1 MTEIGA
7 ALVAWRLRFEMAKY
21 TLSIATTRTKSSKF
35 VPETVTQ
42 SSGDVPER
50 MESLRFDAV

>member
-1 MTEIGA
+1 
-7 ALVAWRLRFEMAKY
+7 MAKY
-21 TLSIATTRTKSSKF
+21 TLSIATMRTKSSKF